1 RRQAP
6 EERAASRDGGR
17 HAGERSRRRLHRGTA
32 PQGAGSRGAAVPLAG
47 PSRGAERD
55 DPARPHRQ
63 RGGPVPR
70 DPGRHGQVAR
80 VLRAQGAPRGPGRA
94 RGGGMTAHTD
104 VGAYSMGL
112 LEERDRREFED
123 HLAGCPACAVELAE
137 LSPMA
142 ALFQGV
148 ELRGEE
154 PAGGE
159 VTDLIRRRARQQRYR
174 RRWQVALGAAA
185 GIVLIGGGI
194 GTGIAL
200 APQHGNPPAPG
211 VALTG
216 QLHSATDPGTGVAG
230 TVGLVAKAWG
240 TQVTLDL
247 SKVAGPAECELVA
260 VSTTGERRV
269 VMGWLGAAPGDGVP
283 GHPAHLVIRG
293 GTSIPRSDLARVDV
307 DVVNGRTLV
316 SIPV

>member
-1 RRQAP
+1 
-6 EERAASRDGGR
+6 
-17 HAGERSRRRLHRGTA
+17 
-32 PQGAGSRGAAVPLAG
+32 
-47 PSRGAERD
+47 
-55 DPARPHRQ
+55 
-63 RGGPVPR
+63 
-70 DPGRHGQVAR
+70 
-80 VLRAQGAPRGPGRA
+80 
-94 RGGGMTAHTD
+94 MTAHTD

-123 HLAGCPACAVELAE
+123 HLAGCAACAAEVAE

-142 ALFQGV
+142 ALLRGV
-148 ELRGEE
+148 EPPGAEPGSAAGEA
-154 PAGGE
+154 PAGAE
-159 VTDLIRRRARQQRYR
+159 VTDLIRRRARQQRHR

-194 GTGIAL
+194 GAGIAV
-200 APQHGNPPAPG
+200 APQHGNPPVPG

-216 QLHSATDPGTGVAG
+216 QLHSATDPGTGAAG

-260 VSTTGERRV
+260 VSRTGERRV
-269 VMGWLGAAPGDGVP
+269 VMGWLVTVPGDGVP
-283 GHPAHLVIRG
+283 GHPAHLVLRG
-293 GTSIPRSDLARVDV
+293 GTSIPRNDLSRVDV

>member
-1 RRQAP
+1 
-6 EERAASRDGGR
+6 
-17 HAGERSRRRLHRGTA
+17 
-32 PQGAGSRGAAVPLAG
+32 
-47 PSRGAERD
+47 
-55 DPARPHRQ
+55 
-63 RGGPVPR
+63 
-70 DPGRHGQVAR
+70 
-80 VLRAQGAPRGPGRA
+80 
-94 RGGGMTAHTD
+94 MTAHTD

-123 HLAGCPACAVELAE
+123 HLAGCPACAAEVAE

-142 ALFQGV
+142 ALLRGV
-148 ELRGEE
+148 ELREVE
-154 PAGGE
+154 PAADRGPGGGD
-159 VTDLIRRRARQQRYR
+159 VTELLRRRARQQRRR

-194 GTGIAL
+194 GVGIAA
-200 APQHGNPPAPG
+200 APQGGPAPAPPL
-211 VALTG
+211 ALTG

-247 SKVAGPAECELVA
+247 SKVHGPAECELVA
-260 VSTTGERRV
+260 VSRTGERRV
-269 VMGWLGAAPGDGVP
+269 VMGWLVTAPGDGVP
-283 GHPAHLVIRG
+283 GHPAHLVIKG
-293 GTSIPRSDLARVDV
+293 GTSIPRSDLSRVDV

>member
-1 RRQAP
+1 
-6 EERAASRDGGR
+6 
-17 HAGERSRRRLHRGTA
+17 
-32 PQGAGSRGAAVPLAG
+32 
-47 PSRGAERD
+47 
-55 DPARPHRQ
+55 
-63 RGGPVPR
+63 
-70 DPGRHGQVAR
+70 
-80 VLRAQGAPRGPGRA
+80 
-94 RGGGMTAHTD
+94 MTAHTD

-123 HLAGCPACAVELAE
+123 HLAGCPACAAEVAE

-142 ALFQGV
+142 ALLRGV
-148 ELRGEE
+148 ELRGVE
-154 PAGGE
+154 PAAGREPGSGD
-159 VTDLIRRRARQQRYR
+159 VTELLRRRARQQRQR

-194 GTGIAL
+194 GVGIAA
-200 APQHGNPPAPG
+200 APRDGAPPAPPL
-211 VALTG
+211 ALTG

-247 SKVAGPAECELVA
+247 SKVHGPAECELVA
-260 VSTTGERRV
+260 VSRTGERRV
-269 VMGWLGAAPGDGVP
+269 VMGWLVTAPGDGVP

-293 GTSIPRSDLARVDV
+293 GTSIPRNDLSRVDV

>member
-1 RRQAP
+1 
-6 EERAASRDGGR
+6 
-17 HAGERSRRRLHRGTA
+17 
-32 PQGAGSRGAAVPLAG
+32 
-47 PSRGAERD
+47 
-55 DPARPHRQ
+55 
-63 RGGPVPR
+63 
-70 DPGRHGQVAR
+70 
-80 VLRAQGAPRGPGRA
+80 
-94 RGGGMTAHTD
+94 MTTHTD

-123 HLAGCPACAVELAE
+123 HLAGCPACAAEVAE

-142 ALFQGV
+142 DLLRGV
-148 ELRGEE
+148 EPASATGSE
-154 PAGGE
+154 PGADQEPGGGE
-159 VTDLIRRRARQQRYR
+159 VTELLRRRARKQRQR

-194 GTGIAL
+194 GVGLAA
-200 APQHGNPPAPG
+200 APQDAPPPPPPL
-211 VALTG
+211 ALTG

-247 SKVAGPAECELVA
+247 SKVPGPAECELIA
-260 VSTTGERRV
+260 VSKTGERRV
-269 VMGWLGAAPGDGVP
+269 VMGWLVTAPGDGVT

-293 GTSIPRSDLARVDV
+293 GTSIPRNDLSRVDV

>member
-1 RRQAP
+1 
-6 EERAASRDGGR
+6 
-17 HAGERSRRRLHRGTA
+17 
-32 PQGAGSRGAAVPLAG
+32 
-47 PSRGAERD
+47 
-55 DPARPHRQ
+55 
-63 RGGPVPR
+63 
-70 DPGRHGQVAR
+70 
-80 VLRAQGAPRGPGRA
+80 
-94 RGGGMTAHTD
+94 MTTHTD

-112 LEERDRREFED
+112 LEEQDKRAFED
-123 HLAGCPACAVELAE
+123 HLAECPACAAELAE

-142 ALFQGV
+142 ALLRGV
-148 ELRGEE
+148 ELRSAE
-154 PAGGE
+154 PAGAVGGEPGGE
-159 VTDLIRRRARQQRYR
+159 VAELLHRRARQQRHR

-194 GTGIAL
+194 GVGIAA
-200 APQHGNPPAPG
+200 APQHGSAPVPG

-230 TVGLVAKAWG
+230 TVGLVSKAWG

-247 SKVAGPAECELVA
+247 SKVRGPAECELIA
-260 VSTTGERRV
+260 VSRTGERRV
-269 VMGWLGAAPGDGVP
+269 VMGWLVAAPGDGVP

-307 DVVNGRTLV
+307 DVVSGRTLV

>member
-1 RRQAP
+1 
-6 EERAASRDGGR
+6 
-17 HAGERSRRRLHRGTA
+17 
-32 PQGAGSRGAAVPLAG
+32 
-47 PSRGAERD
+47 
-55 DPARPHRQ
+55 
-63 RGGPVPR
+63 
-70 DPGRHGQVAR
+70 
-80 VLRAQGAPRGPGRA
+80 
-94 RGGGMTAHTD
+94 MTAHTD

-123 HLAGCPACAVELAE
+123 HLAGCPACAAEVAE

-142 ALFQGV
+142 SLLRGV
-148 ELRGEE
+148 ELRGVE
-154 PAGGE
+154 PAGAAGGGPTAGRE
-159 VTDLIRRRARQQRYR
+159 PEGGDVTDLLRRRARQQRQR

-194 GTGIAL
+194 GVGIAA
-200 APQHGNPPAPG
+200 APQNGPPPPPPL
-211 VALTG
+211 ALTG

-247 SKVAGPAECELVA
+247 SKVHGPAECELVA
-260 VSTTGERRV
+260 VSRTGERRV
-269 VMGWLGAAPGDGVP
+269 VMGWLVTAPGDGIP
-283 GHPAHLVIRG
+283 SHPAHLVITG
-293 GTSIPRSDLARVDV
+293 GTSIPRGDLSRVDV

>member
-1 RRQAP
+1 
-6 EERAASRDGGR
+6 
-17 HAGERSRRRLHRGTA
+17 
-32 PQGAGSRGAAVPLAG
+32 
-47 PSRGAERD
+47 
-55 DPARPHRQ
+55 
-63 RGGPVPR
+63 
-70 DPGRHGQVAR
+70 
-80 VLRAQGAPRGPGRA
+80 
-94 RGGGMTAHTD
+94 MTAHTD

-123 HLAGCPACAVELAE
+123 HLAGCPACAAEVAE

-142 ALFQGV
+142 ALLRGV
-148 ELRGEE
+148 ELRGAE
-154 PAGGE
+154 PASAAGE
-159 VTDLIRRRARQQRYR
+159 APADGSPEAQVTDLIRRRARQQRHR
-174 RRWQVALGAAA
+174 RRWQAAVGAAA

-194 GTGIAL
+194 GAGIAL
-200 APQHGNPPAPG
+200 APQHANPPAPG

-216 QLHSATDPGTGVAG
+216 QLHSATNPGTGVAG

-247 SKVAGPAECELVA
+247 SKVRGPAECELIA
-260 VSTTGERRV
+260 VSRTGERRV
-269 VMGWLGAAPGDGVP
+269 VMGWLVAAPGDGVP

>member
-1 RRQAP
+1 
-6 EERAASRDGGR
+6 
-17 HAGERSRRRLHRGTA
+17 
-32 PQGAGSRGAAVPLAG
+32 
-47 PSRGAERD
+47 
-55 DPARPHRQ
+55 
-63 RGGPVPR
+63 
-70 DPGRHGQVAR
+70 
-80 VLRAQGAPRGPGRA
+80 
-94 RGGGMTAHTD
+94 MTAHTD

-123 HLAGCPACAVELAE
+123 HLAGCPACAAEVAE

-142 ALFQGV
+142 ALLRGV
-148 ELRGEE
+148 ELTGVEAAGAEGGE
-154 PAGGE
+154 PAAGREPGGGD
-159 VTDLIRRRARQQRYR
+159 VTELLRRRARQQRQR

-194 GTGIAL
+194 GVGIAA
-200 APQHGNPPAPG
+200 APQNGPPPPPPR
-211 VALTG
+211 ALTG

-247 SKVAGPAECELVA
+247 SKVHGPAECELVA
-260 VSTTGERRV
+260 VSRTGERRV
-269 VMGWLGAAPGDGVP
+269 VMGWLVTAPGDGVP
-283 GHPAHLVIRG
+283 GHPAHLVIKG
-293 GTSIPRSDLARVDV
+293 GTSIPRSDLSRVDV

>member
-1 RRQAP
+1 
-6 EERAASRDGGR
+6 
-17 HAGERSRRRLHRGTA
+17 
-32 PQGAGSRGAAVPLAG
+32 
-47 PSRGAERD
+47 
-55 DPARPHRQ
+55 
-63 RGGPVPR
+63 
-70 DPGRHGQVAR
+70 
-80 VLRAQGAPRGPGRA
+80 
-94 RGGGMTAHTD
+94 MTAHTD

-123 HLAGCPACAVELAE
+123 HLAGCPACAAEVAE

-142 ALFQGV
+142 ALLRGV
-148 ELRGEE
+148 ELTGVE
-154 PAGGE
+154 PGAGREPGGGD
-159 VTDLIRRRARQQRYR
+159 VTELLRRRARRQRQR

-194 GTGIAL
+194 GVGIAA
-200 APQHGNPPAPG
+200 APQNGPPPPPPL
-211 VALTG
+211 ALTG

-247 SKVAGPAECELVA
+247 SKVRGPAECELVA
-260 VSTTGERRV
+260 VSRKGQRRV
-269 VMGWLGAAPGDGVP
+269 VMGWLVTAPGDGVP

-293 GTSIPRSDLARVDV
+293 GTSIPRSDLSRVDV